1 MILQLKGD
9 IMAKTLSRVK
19 KVDITI
25 VIESDDDIEERI
37 RTIKVK
43 KAPLGKWKQLTDN
56 VKVLFDLLPEVLEK
70 EGIKNPQEYMMQMN
84 EKEILSYL
92 PDMFRVATDEVID
105 ILSLGTGVKVE
116 TLENKVG
123 IDEAIELFEA
133 VIEVNNL
140 IKVVEK
146 GKNLMKLLKNIKS

>member
-1 MILQLKGD
+1 
-9 IMAKTLSRVK
+9 MAKTLSRIK
-19 KVDITI
+19 KVDITTI
-25 VIESDDDIEERI
+25 IESNGDIEERT

-56 VKVLFDLLPEVLEK
+56 VKVLFDLLPEVLEEK
-70 EGIKNPQEYMMQMN
+70 GIENPQEYMMQMS
-84 EKEILSYL
+84 EKEIISYL

-105 ILSLGTGVKVE
+105 ILSLGTGVDVK
-116 TLENKVG
+116 TLENEVG
-123 IDEAIELFEA
+123 IDEAVELFEA

-140 IKVVEK
+140 VKVVEK